1 MFWLDLVGLWF
12 RFLFFVM
19 SKIELRHILLDF
31 VSIDMFDND
40 RTGIF
45 CYLSILENEGKSNVK
60 RAEVEKKVTTDFS
73 SDCETGFD

>member
-1 MFWLDLVGLWF
+1 
-12 RFLFFVM
+12 
-19 SKIELRHILLDF
+19 
-31 VSIDMFDND
+31 MFDND

-73 SDCETGFD
+73 SDCETGFDWRQDVCLEKRKVSKFKDQQTRN